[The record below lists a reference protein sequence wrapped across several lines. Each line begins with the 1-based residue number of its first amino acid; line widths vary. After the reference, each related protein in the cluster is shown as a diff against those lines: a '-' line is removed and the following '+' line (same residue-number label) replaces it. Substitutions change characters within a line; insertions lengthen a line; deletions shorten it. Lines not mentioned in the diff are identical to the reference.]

1 MGKPLHSPQHQLL
14 LALLRKV
21 RTDRA
26 VTQGKLSL
34 RIGMQQSDISKE
46 GRGVRRLDVLELR
59 AWLSGLDI
67 PLSTFVDELEVELGS
82 HDMLVRQASGKRK
95 S

>member
-1 MGKPLHSPQHQLL
+1 M
-14 LALLRKV
+14 
-21 RTDRA
+21 
-26 VTQGKLSL
+26 TQGKLSL